1 MCWRVATNLIG
12 SYVMEE
18 IHRAIFFI
26 LIVLLF
32 FFLVGLN
39 TLKKL
44 YIRRNE
50 C

>member
-1 MCWRVATNLIG
+1 MCWRVVTNLIG

-32 FFLVGLN
+32 FFGRVEHVKK
-39 TLKKL
+39 TL
-44 YIRRNE
+44 YQAQ
-50 C
+50 

>member
-1 MCWRVATNLIG
+1 MYWRVMTNLIG

-26 LIVLLF
+26 LIIY
-32 FFLVGLN
+32 FFLVGL
-39 TLKKL
+39 TGTT
-44 YIRRNE
+44 